1 MNRSR
6 TLVWPLLAIVLLLT
20 LLVSPALAATS
31 VVPDVWDPSQNPN
44 PTWVNGNVAYYTEG
58 EVAPV
63 RLLISDV
70 DGTVVNL
77 SVCLDLDVSSNG
89 HYAFT
94 DTADWNTTVTPT
106 ETPPTPANLSAA
118 IDGFRIENGTGTLN
132 SVTFIGESTGDG
144 DPTGPPHNTN
154 FRCLEDYQEWVIE
167 VTLPTDADG
176 NDEEAVVVFGAKIA
190 RPGDPVRNG
199 GFVPPGLGAG
209 GVNGNFQ
216 FEIRNGGREAISFS
230 ANEAPSTLIVDKV
243 TDPTGDP
250 QLFDFNLTDNNGT
263 DEDFQLAD
271 ATTPEAFVL
280 DPGDYTITEENIPAN
295 WDLDDITC
303 DFNANAGSSVTYG
316 DTDVDVTLAQGDTIT
331 CTFSNTYTPPPQTG
345 TIIIVKDAT
354 PADDTAFT
362 FTQNIDQSGNFIL
375 TDPADNTET
384 FNNVAAGSFS
394 VTEAVLAGWTLD
406 DIVCVDPDLGTTVN
420 VGQRTASIDLDPGET
435 VTCTFENSEDPP
447 PPQTGTIIIVKDA
460 TPADDTAFTFTQ
472 NIDQSGN
479 FILTD
484 PADNT
489 ETFNNVAAGSFSV
502 TEAVLAGWTLD
513 DIVCVDPDLGTT
525 VNVGQ
530 RTASIDLDPGETV
543 TCTFENS
550 EDPPPPQTGTI
561 IIVKDA
567 TPADDTAFTFTQN
580 IDQSGN
586 FILTDPTDNTETFSD
601 VAPGTFIVTEQ
612 SVSGWALSGIRCDDA
627 NSTTNTGQRTATIN
641 VEAGETVT
649 CTFENFKPL
658 NLTSLCSP
666 SEDVRSWRV
675 TNPQDFNIDYEV
687 QLQTT
692 TDATPNRVAAPG
704 FTFFETVSDGGA
716 NTTKIVYTDPF
727 GRQQQVT
734 KASNNQICP
743 PPAGFCPTDDPAVGF
758 ELTDLVGRGM
768 GGPTKA
774 FKQAKYIFSDADEMV
789 ALYGQLTAVDIGVMK
804 YVRFFDGTTTQINP
818 PTSPAY
824 RSWAV
829 DWWGMELNPNRVIKG
844 QFFTGKG
851 AAKAPRGLVLW
862 PTYGTGDAPYANVLT
877 TFDESIENHVY
888 WDTGWVPMQTQ
899 LIDIPETQTAGAD
912 ITVKVALVDNQPDSR
927 PVVMTVTPLPG
938 GTPFELVMFGP
949 NVPGRPA
956 GWQNTLNLET
966 IVLENVPAG
975 VNQIEIKLTSPD
987 PFDPTYQTDRTGGDS
1002 VAMIG
1007 AAVNYYC
1014 ELEDSN

>member
-406 DIVCVDPDLGTTVN
+406 DIVCVDPD
-420 VGQRTASIDLDPGET
+420 Q
-435 VTCTFENSEDPP
+435 
-447 PPQTGTIIIVKDA
+447 
-460 TPADDTAFTFTQ
+460 
-472 NIDQSGN
+472 
-479 FILTD
+479 
-484 PADNT
+484 
-489 ETFNNVAAGSFSV
+489 
-502 TEAVLAGWTLD
+502 
-513 DIVCVDPDLGTT
+513 GTT

-789 ALYGQLTAVDIGVMK
+789 ALYGQLAAVDVGIMK